1 MYSVGTSAVAGA
13 TVLGTSVVGGRA
25 VLAATGVPAGLL
37 LGLGTVSIV
46 LGAVLLGLL
55 ARRRSDV

>member
-13 TVLGTSVVGGRA
+13 AVLGTSVVGGRA
-25 VLAATGVPAGLL
+25 VLAATGVPALLL

-46 LGAVLLGLL
+46 LGTVFLGLL
-55 ARRRSDV
+55 ARRRSDA